1 MKRLL
6 AATGAAL
13 LIAGSALPTA
23 ALTLPYTAT
32 GAYRNSTYHK
42 NLTQL
47 TETGDEAFDT
57 VAAAL
62 SQLGYREGNST
73 AGFHGGS
80 AGSGNYTEYGRAFGK
95 VDGTYGY
102 AWCAVFASWC
112 LRVAGAGDSAG
123 GGFSSCSL
131 WLAHLREEGLYSSRA
146 SGYRPKP
153 GDLVFFRS
161 AGAGRASDHVGVVRY
176 VKDGRVYTVE
186 GNSSNQVAARDYA
199 LTDTYIVGYGKPRY
213 GGEALGES
221 ALSMEDAVAGFY
233 VVTNSFLNVRAAATT
248 SSKKLGSLSLGQ
260 VVAVTEIASGWGR
273 ISYGGSAAYISLDY
287 ADFVSPL
294 QYTVQYQADEKVW
307 EDQYFSFDI
316 QTAQAAPEIAGSSF
330 VGWEDAV
337 GRRYGV
343 GEALPAGDLK
353 LTAVYEVLPVE
364 PEPRPEE
371 PSTPPEASP
380 ELPETAP
387 EEVPPAEEQLPEAPP
402 PLMEPDPRAA
412 VHAGVVSGIFSAVL
426 GIWWYIRRF
435 LR

>member
-1 MKRLL
+1 
-6 AATGAAL
+6 
-13 LIAGSALPTA
+13 
-23 ALTLPYTAT
+23 
-32 GAYRNSTYHK
+32 
-42 NLTQL
+42 
-47 TETGDEAFDT
+47 
-57 VAAAL
+57 
-62 SQLGYREGNST
+62 
-73 AGFHGGS
+73 
-80 AGSGNYTEYGRAFGK
+80 
-95 VDGTYGY
+95 
-102 AWCAVFASWC
+102 
-112 LRVAGAGDSAG
+112 
-123 GGFSSCSL
+123 
-131 WLAHLREEGLYSSRA
+131 
-146 SGYRPKP
+146 
-153 GDLVFFRS
+153 
-161 AGAGRASDHVGVVRY
+161 
-176 VKDGRVYTVE
+176 
-186 GNSSNQVAARDYA
+186 
-199 LTDTYIVGYGKPRY
+199 
-213 GGEALGES
+213 
-221 ALSMEDAVAGFY
+221 VAGFY